1 MANEPSTIFSSGSE
15 YEWFKEQF
23 CERCLNHKER
33 EDGLPAFPE
42 DGGCEIED
50 ACEYA
55 RFDKRMFPS
64 EWLRRLT
71 DVDGNVIC
79 WNYCIRFSNPD
90 YEGVMVP
97 YFTMMKNALEKKK
110 NNKPQPCVFCG
121 GKAIRKQLHFKPE
134 PGEDVYENEHHEDG
148 TLKWSYLE
156 CEKCGRRTSAYCY
169 EYQSTEQWNNGKAVL
184 EDQNKEI

>member
-1 MANEPSTIFSSGSE
+1 
-15 YEWFKEQF
+15 
-23 CERCLNHKER
+23 
-33 EDGLPAFPE
+33 
-42 DGGCEIED
+42 
-50 ACEYA
+50 
-55 RFDKRMFPS
+55 
-64 EWLRRLT
+64 
-71 DVDGNVIC
+71 
-79 WNYCIRFSNPD
+79 
-90 YEGVMVP
+90 MVP

-184 EDQNKEI
+184 EEQNKET